1 MRNAAEGY
9 LAAFALANIGNIATT
24 NIITLVLFF
33 LCFQLFLFADKKE
46 TEHALS
52 ADGKNKVNT
61 ISFRKRKSTAA
72 VLGFLYTSFYMAAEH
87 GVLTG
92 SLENRLFQAVYL
104 LMTAAGLFFL
114 FYRGCHL
121 LLLYL
126 GNRSSRI
133 SASRKTPD
141 SPAPILSVQTRLLLF
156 LLLLACWL
164 PWFLYHF
171 PGVMTPDS
179 LSQYS
184 QAIGLTGYSNH
195 HPFVHTLLIRLFTSL
210 GNALFHNVYAGIA
223 CYTVFQMIAMALIIV
238 TCIHVLI
245 RCGAGKKLSFVFL
258 LFYALVPYN
267 GIFAVTMWKDI
278 LFSGIL
284 LLFVLCIYQFLP
296 LYREG
301 KPLYTKPLLFLSFLL
316 WGILVCLMRSN
327 GLYVV
332 AAAAPFL
339 LAAFRKQWKL
349 LLPSLLLILGSA
361 MLIKGPVMDSLG
373 VEKPAFSESLSIP
386 AQQIAR
392 VVAKGRELTEEQIS
406 LIGKTLDYPSI
417 PGYYQPELS
426 DPVKALIQYGHPE
439 YLEAHKGEYLKLW
452 IRLGLKYPVDYW
464 NAFVDQT
471 KGYWFP
477 DAPGLLTN
485 EGISPNE
492 LGLSWQPVLHGQ
504 GVTKFVEIICK
515 LYTIFPLYGL
525 LYSIGAFTWAAI
537 FLFANCLLN
546 GKKENWILFIP
557 YFAVVLTLC
566 AATPVASD
574 VRYLYSL
581 IFAMPLLLHAGLD
594 TCRDHA
600 FLRQVP

>member
-1 MRNAAEGY
+1 
-9 LAAFALANIGNIATT
+9 
-24 NIITLVLFF
+24 
-33 LCFQLFLFADKKE
+33 
-46 TEHALS
+46 
-52 ADGKNKVNT
+52 
-61 ISFRKRKSTAA
+61 
-72 VLGFLYTSFYMAAEH
+72 MAAEH
-87 GVLTG
+87 SVLTG

-114 FYRGCHL
+114 FYRGCRL

-126 GNRSSRI
+126 ENRSTRI
-133 SASRKTPD
+133 SASRITPD
-141 SPAPILSVQTRLLLF
+141 SPAPVLSVQTRLFLF

-184 QAIGLTGYSNH
+184 QAMGMTGYSNH

-223 CYTVFQMIAMALIIV
+223 CYTVFQMTAMALIIV
-238 TCIHVLI
+238 TCIRVLI
-245 RCGAGKKLSFVFL
+245 RCRAGKTLCFVFL

-327 GLYVV
+327 GLYVT

-373 VEKPAFSESLSIP
+373 VENRLFQNPCPSPPSRSPVWLRKGVSL
-386 AQQIAR
+386 R
-392 VVAKGRELTEEQIS
+392 RNRL
-406 LIGKTLDYPSI
+406 PS
-417 PGYYQPELS
+417 
-426 DPVKALIQYGHPE
+426 
-439 YLEAHKGEYLKLW
+439 
-452 IRLGLKYPVDYW
+452 
-464 NAFVDQT
+464 
-471 KGYWFP
+471 
-477 DAPGLLTN
+477 
-485 EGISPNE
+485 
-492 LGLSWQPVLHGQ
+492 
-504 GVTKFVEIICK
+504 
-515 LYTIFPLYGL
+515 
-525 LYSIGAFTWAAI
+525 
-537 FLFANCLLN
+537 
-546 GKKENWILFIP
+546 
-557 YFAVVLTLC
+557 
-566 AATPVASD
+566 
-574 VRYLYSL
+574 
-581 IFAMPLLLHAGLD
+581 
-594 TCRDHA
+594 
-600 FLRQVP
+600 